1 MTLGTAP
8 GSWNRVTSS
17 TTLMTRVSSRHPVA
31 EVDGIDATDLVER
44 EVRGH
49 ISMIIASRP
58 SASPLA
64 AYRFETYP
72 EQLGIMC
79 PTLSRRVS
87 EEDRQDTPG
96 SY

>member
-1 MTLGTAP
+1 MTQ
-8 GSWNRVTSS
+8 
-17 TTLMTRVSSRHPVA
+17 VSSRHPVA

-49 ISMIIASRP
+49 ISLIVGSRP

-64 AYRFETYP
+64 AGRFETYP
-72 EQLGIMC
+72 EHVGIMC
-79 PTLSRRVS
+79 PTLSRPVS